1 MLAARFAD
9 GTLLLGIV
17 LLIAVEAALL
27 LYLWYARGIGLAP
40 RAWVG
45 NLVSGALLMMAVRAA
60 LLDQPWILVAFWL
73 LAALFAHLLDGFARW
88 GARPGH
94 PPTATIDGLPTD

>member
-40 RAWVG
+40 RSWVG

-73 LAALFAHLLDGFARW
+73 LFALFAHLLDAFARW
-88 GARPGH
+88 GVRAAH
-94 PPTATIDGLPTD
+94 PSSPTPEGSSTG

>member
-73 LAALFAHLLDGFARW
+73 LFALFAHLLDGFARW
-88 GARPGH
+88 GVRPGH
-94 PPTATIDGLPTD
+94 PSEGPPTG

>member
-9 GTLLLGIV
+9 GSLLLGIV
-17 LLIAVEAALL
+17 ALIIAEAVLL
-27 LYLWYARGIGLAP
+27 LYLWYVRGIGLAP
-40 RAWVG
+40 RAWAG

-73 LAALFAHLLDGFARW
+73 
-88 GARPGH
+88 
-94 PPTATIDGLPTD
+94 

>member
-9 GTLLLGIV
+9 GSLLLGIV
-17 LLIAVEAALL
+17 ALIIAEAMLL
-27 LYLWYARGIGLAP
+27 LYLWYVRGIGLAP
-40 RAWVG
+40 RAWAG

-73 LAALFAHLLDGFARW
+73 LAALFAHLLDAAVRW
-88 GARPGH
+88 GVRPGP
-94 PPTATIDGLPTD
+94 PPTG

>member
-17 LLIAVEAALL
+17 ALIAVEAALL
-27 LYLWYARGIGLAP
+27 LYLWYARGTGLPP

-73 LAALFAHLLDGFARW
+73 LFALFAHLLDAFARW
-88 GARPGH
+88 GSRPAADAAGRARGG
-94 PPTATIDGLPTD
+94 PTG

>member
-1 MLAARFAD
+1 VLAARFAD

-40 RAWVG
+40 RAWAG

-73 LAALFAHLLDGFARW
+73 LAALFAHLLDAAVRW
-88 GARPGH
+88 GVRPDR
-94 PPTATIDGLPTD
+94 PPEGRPTGSPTG

>member
-88 GARPGH
+88 GARPGD
-94 PPTATIDGLPTD
+94 PPTGTIDGSPTD

>member
-9 GTLLLGIV
+9 GSLLLGIV
-17 LLIAVEAALL
+17 ALIGAEALLL
-27 LYLWYARGIGLAP
+27 LYLWYARGVGLAP

-45 NLVSGALLMMAVRAA
+45 NLVSGALLMMAVRSA

-73 LAALFAHLLDGFARW
+73 LSALFAHLLDAFARW
-88 GARPGH
+88 GARPA
-94 PPTATIDGLPTD
+94 PAEPA

>member
-27 LYLWYARGIGLAP
+27 LYLWHARGIGLAP

-94 PPTATIDGLPTD
+94 PPTGTIDGSPTD

>member
-1 MLAARFAD
+1 MLTARFAD
-9 GTLLLGIV
+9 GT
-17 LLIAVEAALL
+17 LL

-60 LLDQPWILVAFWL
+60 LLDQPWVLVAFWL
-73 LAALFAHLLDGFARW
+73 LFALFAHLLDGFARW

-94 PPTATIDGLPTD
+94 PPTGTIDGSPTD

>member
-17 LLIAVEAALL
+17 LLIAVEAVVLL
-27 LYLWYARGIGLAP
+27 WLWYARGIGLAP

-73 LAALFAHLLDGFARW
+73 LFALFAHLLDASARW
-88 GARPGH
+88 GARPDRPSAGPDEG
-94 PPTATIDGLPTD
+94 PPTG